1 VRVDKLIHQLDDA
14 AADNQEVNR
23 RLQDY
28 EARRQLELADDPG
41 RTQIDE
47 LLRVTQERLAG
58 QTEKLIATEDRVKE
72 LEAGLATAAERA
84 DLAEAENRTH
94 QMSEALRE
102 MREHDVATNRDAT
115 TQREISAATS
125 AAIEA
130 GVLEDRRAA
139 SPLLKELSMDAKKS
153 LAKIDGI
160 AKLMKHKKDPKDQAQ
175 LMKQLATFTRRLD
188 HTVGDIADAENLSN
202 GTVELAIKRTDMEAL
217 INRVVE
223 ESGAD
228 ADNDIRVV
236 ADALKLRIDA
246 SRTEQIMSGLLRT
259 ASERTQN
266 GKTIVVRLQ
275 HIDTGAMIS
284 VEDPG
289 EPSESAISPVVRR
302 FAEIQGGWIRA
313 EALDGGGAAFR
324 VFLPD
329 GAGTGATA
337 PAPALKITVEE
348 PEAEP
353 DGEVW
358 EAEAA
363 HQTLAAE
370 LRRVALQGDQKR

>member
-1 VRVDKLIHQLDDA
+1 M
-14 AADNQEVNR
+14 
-23 RLQDY
+23 
-28 EARRQLELADDPG
+28 
-41 RTQIDE
+41 
-47 LLRVTQERLAG
+47 TQERLAG

-72 LEAGLATAAERA
+72 LEADLTSAAERA

-94 QMSEALRE
+94 QMSDALRE
-102 MREHDVATNRDAT
+102 MREHDVAATRDAT

-130 GVLEDRRAA
+130 GALEDRRASA
-139 SPLLKELSMDAKKS
+139 PLLKELSMDAKKS

-160 AKLMKHKKDPKDQAQ
+160 TKLMKHKRDAKDQAQ

-188 HTVGDIADAENLSN
+188 HTVADIADAENLSN

-236 ADALKLRIDA
+236 ADSLKLRIDA
-246 SRTEQIMSGLLRT
+246 QRTEQIMSGLLRT

-275 HIDTGAMIS
+275 QVDGGAMVS

-289 EPSESAISPVVRR
+289 DVSDSAISPVVRR
-302 FAEIQGGWIRA
+302 FAEIQGGWIKA
-313 EALDGGGAAFR
+313 EPVDGGGAAFR

-329 GAGTGATA
+329 GAGTGAQRGAGVADHGPGARDRDRGRHRGRRRGLGGRGRA
-337 PAPALKITVEE
+337 PDPRGRASPRGAAGRQEEVGGPPA
-348 PEAEP
+348 
-353 DGEVW
+353 
-358 EAEAA
+358 
-363 HQTLAAE
+363 QT
-370 LRRVALQGDQKR
+370 RRRISASP

>member
-1 VRVDKLIHQLDDA
+1 
-14 AADNQEVNR
+14 
-23 RLQDY
+23 
-28 EARRQLELADDPG
+28 
-41 RTQIDE
+41 
-47 LLRVTQERLAG
+47 
-58 QTEKLIATEDRVKE
+58 
-72 LEAGLATAAERA
+72 
-84 DLAEAENRTH
+84 
-94 QMSEALRE
+94 
-102 MREHDVATNRDAT
+102 
-115 TQREISAATS
+115 
-125 AAIEA
+125 
-130 GVLEDRRAA
+130 
-139 SPLLKELSMDAKKS
+139 
-153 LAKIDGI
+153 
-160 AKLMKHKKDPKDQAQ
+160 
-175 LMKQLATFTRRLD
+175 
-188 HTVGDIADAENLSN
+188 
-202 GTVELAIKRTDMEAL
+202 VELAIKRTDMEAL

-275 HIDTGAMIS
+275 HVDAGAIIS

-289 EPSESAISPVVRR
+289 EASEAAISPVVRR
-302 FAEIQGGWIRA
+302 FAEIQGGWIKA

-337 PAPALKITVEE
+337 PALQITVDE
-348 PEAEP
+348 PEAGAEP

>member
-1 VRVDKLIHQLDDA
+1 
-14 AADNQEVNR
+14 
-23 RLQDY
+23 
-28 EARRQLELADDPG
+28 
-41 RTQIDE
+41 
-47 LLRVTQERLAG
+47 
-58 QTEKLIATEDRVKE
+58 
-72 LEAGLATAAERA
+72 
-84 DLAEAENRTH
+84 
-94 QMSEALRE
+94 
-102 MREHDVATNRDAT
+102 
-115 TQREISAATS
+115 
-125 AAIEA
+125 
-130 GVLEDRRAA
+130 
-139 SPLLKELSMDAKKS
+139 
-153 LAKIDGI
+153 
-160 AKLMKHKKDPKDQAQ
+160 MKHKKDPKDQAQ

-275 HIDTGAMIS
+275 HVDGGAIIS

-289 EPSESAISPVVRR
+289 EASDSRDLTGRAPVRGDPGWLDQGRGPRRWRRRVPRVPARRGRDRRAPRPRCRSRSTSPRR
-302 FAEIQGGWIRA
+302 R
-313 EALDGGGAAFR
+313 
-324 VFLPD
+324 
-329 GAGTGATA
+329 
-337 PAPALKITVEE
+337 
-348 PEAEP
+348 AEP